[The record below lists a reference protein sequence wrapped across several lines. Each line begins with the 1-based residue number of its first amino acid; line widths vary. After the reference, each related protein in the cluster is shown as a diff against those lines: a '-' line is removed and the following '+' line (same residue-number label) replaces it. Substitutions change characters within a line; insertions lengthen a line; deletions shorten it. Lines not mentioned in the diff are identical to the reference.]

1 MAHESAAS
9 AAGRRERLRQYC
21 SDTHWRN
28 LIQEAIIG
36 ITVKLDYELYAKAH
50 DMAGPSM
57 DKADLVEEAIK
68 TFVRLQ
74 VVKRLVA
81 LPVHLA
87 TWADKR
93 GPHGC
98 RSMMTKST
106 KAARS
111 IRGGRTPIRVA
122 LRIACSRSTRSTGQA
137 PKWNGK
143 LLRQSDVLLRSMASF
158 SENRH

>member
-1 MAHESAAS
+1 MTHESAAS

-28 LIQEAIIG
+28 LIQEAIIR
-36 ITVKLDYELYAKAH
+36 ITVKLDDELYAKAH

-74 VVKRLVA
+74 VVKHLVA

-87 TWADKR
+87 TWADKP
-93 GPHGC
+93 GHPGC
-98 RSMMTKST
+98 RSMMTEST

-111 IRGGRTPIRVA
+111 IRGGRAPIRVS
-122 LRIACSRSTRSTGQA
+122 LHIACSTRSTGQA